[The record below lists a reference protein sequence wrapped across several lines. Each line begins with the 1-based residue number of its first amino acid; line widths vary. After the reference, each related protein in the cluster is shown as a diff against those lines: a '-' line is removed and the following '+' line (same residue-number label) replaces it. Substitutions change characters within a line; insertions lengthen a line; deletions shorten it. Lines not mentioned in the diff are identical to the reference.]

1 MVDIIGSFLMENVG
15 IEDISGILGFLD
27 KIDFEKGNFLM
38 EIIGIFFLLFS
49 VSALFNTL
57 RFSINEFL
65 DLEKIFIDN
74 KKKILSTLKSRLV
87 SVLLLTFFGLIVIL
101 TYFAQTVLISAGTY
115 IFKDFSEIQQLM
127 FLILE
132 HCMAIFSNVIIF
144 VLIFKFLH
152 DGKVSWKF
160 AFKGSIFTSILL
172 YVGQLLIKFY
182 ITHYFFAR
190 NAGLAGTILI
200 LLVWMYYSSHIIFL
214 GAKYMKVY
222 ADLKNKPIQI
232 D

>member
-1 MVDIIGSFLMENVG
+1 M
-15 IEDISGILGFLD
+15 
-27 KIDFEKGNFLM
+27 
-38 EIIGIFFLLFS
+38 LFS

-65 DLEKIFIDN
+65 DLEKIFNDS

-87 SVLLLTFFGLIVIL
+87 SVLLLTLFGLIVIL
-101 TYFAQTVLISAGTY
+101 TYFAQTVLISIGTM
-115 IFKDFSEIQQLM
+115 IFKDFSEFQQFM
-127 FLILE
+127 FVTLE
-132 HCMAIFSNVIIF
+132 HILAVFSNVVIF
-144 VLIFKFLH
+144 MLIFKYLH

-160 AFKGSIFTSILL
+160 AFKGSLFTSVLL

-182 ITHYFFAR
+182 ITNYFFAR

-200 LLVWMYYSSHIIFL
+200 VLVWMYYSSHIIFL
-214 GAKYMKVY
+214 GAKFMKVY
-222 ADLKNKPIQI
+222 ADKKNMPIQI